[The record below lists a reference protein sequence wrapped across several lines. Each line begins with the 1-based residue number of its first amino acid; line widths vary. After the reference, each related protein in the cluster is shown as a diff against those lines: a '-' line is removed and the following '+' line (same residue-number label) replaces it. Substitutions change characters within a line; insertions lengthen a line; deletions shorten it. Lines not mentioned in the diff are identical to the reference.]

1 MREEIRLPFQ
11 NSPEEEKEK
20 SQDEQFWAH
29 IEELLEQIEENTRT
43 GLARSLTPAAMG
55 TPPRQEAETTPR
67 NNAPGSR
74 GRAHE
79 KGVSSQ
85 SVRAEKRPA
94 PSILHS
100 TALHQTK
107 ATGDADKRRPD
118 KAKAPTADERQ
129 TRKSQGGGHESAA
142 PKSVASK
149 QKDASATFSVPTK
162 SQEALAQKREEAIAQ
177 KQSKG
182 ILGALKQ
189 NLASWDGSVASP
201 DKSDM
206 QNAAGL
212 AAGGPLWSA
221 FKELKEAIP
230 EKDGADDSLAG
241 ILKKT
246 IAQKTGITAARER
259 VDQAAQTARAKVVTW
274 AGGKVDAP
282 KRGNRD
288 KQGRFI
294 KGAGKEAKVV
304 EKSFALAAQEARE
317 DKKRHDELI
326 EAIKDGSRTTGG
338 GIFGEGGLVDRMGRR
353 RGARKAGGTKPGR
366 TPGRRGRFGLLAG
379 AGATLFGGA
388 AALSGDPVSTALDA
402 GTAAISA
409 PGAGKV
415 AGGAGKA
422 LGLGAKGALGVAK
435 AIPIAGQ
442 VLAAGMTLYDGVSGW
457 NDAAM
462 HREAFGL
469 EEGQEASTGQ
479 RVSASAANI
488 LDMGGLLTGAAGLL
502 GFEISTADIAK
513 GLFDIGDSIGSTVA
527 DAWAGVPSLF
537 SFGESSEKEP
547 AGHFAELTGAISD
560 LTDTTNEAIKKKEQP
575 GILATAGGFF
585 SRLFG
590 GDEGRSSSGSSSTGR
605 RTGAG
610 AKVASAASYSGLG
623 DVVAMSETGGKGT
636 AMISSGKGDHGGVS
650 YGRSQLASQAG
661 SINAALKWAK
671 ENGYEDIHAQLAPLA
686 GDATNRNGQFAQK
699 WRELSQEK
707 GGRLEQFD
715 KAYQKKG
722 YYDPMMAKIRR
733 ENPELAKRIE
743 ANPALQEQVLST
755 AVQYGPNSG
764 RYLSAASEVLQRN
777 PTATDRDLL
786 MGVQD
791 IKVRDVNRNFGSSS
805 ANVRA
810 GVANRH
816 GNTERQRLLAVQ
828 DRFERGEIKIDPAT
842 GTGEAVAKGIPKTP
856 GAAAVTKAFVKAPE
870 AGVEATSQALQQG
883 TQDAIDRGVKYSFS
897 SKNSSS
903 GAIDCSGWVAENTR
917 NMMEAVNAES
927 GKPIYGKEAKAVLR
941 KGANGGAAGLIQ
953 TVSQATGELL
963 SNDALAPDKVREGMM
978 IGMDTGEK
986 GWDRGRFEGIDHI
999 VQTYRD
1005 AETGRMMVSE
1015 SSSGQGVKIT
1025 DYEEWYAKWNKR
1037 GAKLY
1042 GADVTR
1048 LADASQFQPSTETVL
1063 ADANRTGAETR
1074 EAVPE
1079 EKALVA
1085 SASPAVA
1092 APPEVQTV
1100 AVQEAQPQASQR
1112 YPEPE
1117 PIRPEPS
1124 AAPQQIDFSQVVAL
1138 LTQLVDVTRQ
1148 NATDKERSPAD
1159 AGSPNIPM
1167 DYDDPYC
1174 LALAHD
1180 RA

>member
-1 MREEIRLPFQ
+1 MSEEIRLPFQ
-11 NSPEEEKEK
+11 NTPEEEREK
-20 SQDEQFWAH
+20 SQDEQFWTH
-29 IEELLEQIEENTRT
+29 IEELLEQIEENTRA
-43 GLARSLTPAAMG
+43 GFARRLMPAATE
-55 TPPRQEAETTPR
+55 TPPRKGSEAVPKNTALTSKARAQEKT
-67 NNAPGSR
+67 APYRSI
-74 GRAHE
+74 
-79 KGVSSQ
+79 
-85 SVRAEKRPA
+85 RAEKQPA
-94 PSILHS
+94 PSILHPAAPLQAKPAGGPGKKHS
-100 TALHQTK
+100 EK
-107 ATGDADKRRPD
+107 AQN
-118 KAKAPTADERQ
+118 PTAPEKQ
-129 TRKSQGGGHESAA
+129 AGKIQGRGHDGVPS
-142 PKSVASK
+142 SSMASK
-149 QKDASATFSVPTK
+149 QKDANAASSAPTK
-162 SQEALAQKREEAIAQ
+162 SQEALAQRRQEAISQ

-182 ILGALKQ
+182 ILGALKD
-189 NLASWDGSVASP
+189 NLASWDGSIA
-201 DKSDM
+201 DKSGV
-206 QNAAGL
+206 QEAAGL

-221 FKELKEAIP
+221 FKELREAIP
-230 EKDGADDSLAG
+230 TGDDADESSLAG

-246 IAQKTGITAARER
+246 IAQKTGITAAKER
-259 VDQAAQTARAKVVTW
+259 VDQAAQTARAKVVAW

-294 KGAGKEAKVV
+294 KGAGKEAKVA
-304 EKSFALAAQEARE
+304 EKSFALASQEARE
-317 DKKRHDELI
+317 GKKRHDELI
-326 EAIKDGSRTTGG
+326 EAIKDGARNSGG
-338 GIFGEGGLVDRMGRR
+338 GIFGDGGLVDRMGRR
-353 RGARKAGGTKPGR
+353 RGARKAGAAKPGR

-379 AGATLFGGA
+379 AGATLMGGA
-388 AALSGDPVSTALDA
+388 AALSGDPVSTALDV

-422 LGLGAKGALGVAK
+422 LGLGAKGALGAAK

-442 VLAAGMTLYDGVSGW
+442 VLAAGMALYDGVSGW
-457 NDAAM
+457 NDADM

-479 RVSASAANI
+479 KVSASAANI

-502 GFEISTADIAK
+502 GFEVSTADIAK

-527 DAWAGVPSLF
+527 DAWAGVTSLF
-537 SFGESSEKEP
+537 SSGESREKES
-547 AGHFAELTGAISD
+547 AGQFDELTGAISD
-560 LTDTTNEAIKKKEQP
+560 LTDTIDEDIKKKEKP

-590 GDEGRSSSGSSSTGR
+590 GDEGRSASGSTSTGQ
-605 RTGAG
+605 RTGGA

-650 YGRSQLASQAG
+650 YGRSQLASKVG

-671 ENGYEDIHAQLAPLA
+671 ENGYEDIHDQLAPLA
-686 GDATNRNGQFAQK
+686 GDATDRNGQFAQK

-722 YYDPMMAKIRR
+722 YYEPMMAKIRR
-733 ENPELAKRIE
+733 QNPELAKRIE

-764 RYLSAASEVLQRN
+764 RYLSAATEVLQRN

-791 IKVRDVNRNFGSSS
+791 IKVRDVNQNFGSSS
-805 ANVRA
+805 ADVRA

-828 DRFERGEIKIDPAT
+828 DRFERGEIKIAPAT
-842 GTGEAVAKGIPKTP
+842 GTGEAVAKSF
-856 GAAAVTKAFVKAPE
+856 AKAPE
-870 AGVEATSQALQQG
+870 AAVEATSQALQQG
-883 TQDAIDRGVKYSFS
+883 TQDAIDRGVRYQFG
-897 SKNSSS
+897 SKNSAS
-903 GAIDCSGWVAENTR
+903 GGIDCSGWVTENTR

-941 KGANGGAAGLIQ
+941 QGANGGAAGLIQ

-978 IGMDTGEK
+978 IGMDTGNK
-986 GWDRGRFEGIDHI
+986 GWDRGRFGGIDHI

-1015 SSSGQGVKIT
+1015 SSSRKGVTVT
-1025 DYEEWYAKWNKR
+1025 DYEEWYKKWNGR
-1037 GAKLY
+1037 AKLY
-1042 GADVTR
+1042 GTDVTK
-1048 LADASQFQPSTETVL
+1048 LADASLIPAQVETAV
-1063 ADANRTGAETR
+1063 AEAATQQASEQ
-1074 EAVPE
+1074 EAVPA
-1079 EKALVA
+1079 EKEQTLVA
-1085 SASPAVA
+1085 SATPAMSP
-1092 APPEVQTV
+1092 PPEVQAV
-1100 AVQEAQPQASQR
+1100 AFQEAQPQVEQR
-1112 YPEPE
+1112 FPDPE
-1117 PIRPEPS
+1117 PIRPDPP
-1124 AAPQQIDFSQVVAL
+1124 APPTKDNDFSQVVAL
-1138 LTQLVDVTRQ
+1138 LAQLVDVTKQ
-1148 NATDKERSPAD
+1148 NATDKERSTED
-1159 AGSPNIPM
+1159 AGAPNIPM
-1167 DYDDPYC
+1167 DYEDAYC

>member
-1 MREEIRLPFQ
+1 MSEEIRLPFQ
-11 NSPEEEKEK
+11 NTPEEEKEK

-29 IEELLEQIEENTRT
+29 IEELLEQIEENTRAAF
-43 GLARSLTPAAMG
+43 ARRLTQAPTETAPRKAGEAAPQN
-55 TPPRQEAETTPR
+55 T
-67 NNAPGSR
+67 APSSK
-74 GRAHE
+74 GRAQE
-79 KGVSSQ
+79 KTAPYQ
-85 SVRAEKRPA
+85 SVRADKQPA
-94 PSILHS
+94 PGILHPAAP
-100 TALHQTK
+100 TQAK
-107 ATGDADKRRPD
+107 AAGDTDKRRPEKTQNPVSLEKQARKTQGRGHD
-118 KAKAPTADERQ
+118 GAPT
-129 TRKSQGGGHESAA
+129 SSM
-142 PKSVASK
+142 ASK
-149 QKDASATFSVPTK
+149 PKDANAPSSAPTK
-162 SQEALAQKREEAIAQ
+162 SQEALAQRRQEAVAQ

-182 ILGALKQ
+182 ILGALKD
-189 NLASWDGSVASP
+189 NLASWDGSIAE
-201 DKSDM
+201 KSGV
-206 QNAAGL
+206 QEAAGL

-221 FKELKEAIP
+221 FKELREAIP
-230 EKDGADDSLAG
+230 TGDDTDESSLAG

-246 IAQKTGITAARER
+246 IAQKTGITAAKER

-274 AGGKVDAP
+274 AGGKVDAA

-294 KGAGKEAKVV
+294 KGAGKEAKVA
-304 EKSFALAAQEARE
+304 EKSFALGSQEARE
-317 DKKRHDELI
+317 GKKRHDELI
-326 EAIKDGSRTTGG
+326 EAIKEGSRNSGG
-338 GIFGEGGLVDRMGRR
+338 GIFGEGGLVERMGRR
-353 RGARKAGGTKPGR
+353 RGARKGAATKPGR
-366 TPGRRGRFGLLAG
+366 APRGRGRFGLLAG
-379 AGATLFGGA
+379 AGATLLGGVS
-388 AALSGDPVSTALDA
+388 ALSGDPVSTALDV

-422 LGLGAKGALGVAK
+422 LGLGAKGALGAAK

-442 VLAAGMTLYDGVSGW
+442 VLAAGMALYDGVSGW
-457 NDAAM
+457 NDADM

-479 RVSASAANI
+479 KVSASAANI

-502 GFEISTADIAK
+502 GFEVSTADIAK

-527 DAWAGVPSLF
+527 DAWAGVTSLF
-537 SFGESSEKEP
+537 SSGESREKES
-547 AGHFAELTGAISD
+547 AGQFDELTGAISD
-560 LTDTTNEAIKKKEQP
+560 LTDTIDEDIKTKEKP

-590 GDEGRSSSGSSSTGR
+590 GDEAAAGSTSTGR
-605 RTGAG
+605 RTGGA

-650 YGRSQLASQAG
+650 YGRSQLASKVG

-671 ENGYEDIHAQLAPLA
+671 ENGYEDIHDQLAPLA
-686 GDATNRNGQFAQK
+686 GDATDRNGQFAQK

-755 AVQYGPNSG
+755 AVQYGPNSR

-791 IKVRDVNRNFGSSS
+791 IKVRDVNRDFESSS
-805 ANVRA
+805 VNVRA

-816 GNTERQRLLAVQ
+816 GNTERQHLLEVQ
-828 DRFERGEIKIDPAT
+828 ERFERGGIKIDPTT
-842 GTGEAVAKGIPKTP
+842 GTGEAVAKSF
-856 GAAAVTKAFVKAPE
+856 AKAPE
-870 AGVEATSQALQQG
+870 AAVEATSQALQQG
-883 TQDAIDRGVKYSFS
+883 TQDAIDRGVRYQFG
-897 SKNSSS
+897 SKNSAS
-903 GAIDCSGWVAENTR
+903 GGIDCSGWVTENTR

-927 GKPIYGKEAKAVLR
+927 GKPIYGKEAQAVLR

-978 IGMDTGEK
+978 IGMDTGNK
-986 GWDRGRFEGIDHI
+986 GWDSGRFGGIDHI

-1015 SSSGQGVKIT
+1015 SSSRKGVTVT
-1025 DYEEWYAKWNKR
+1025 DYEEWYKKWNGR
-1037 GAKLY
+1037 ANLY
-1042 GADVTR
+1042 GTDVTK
-1048 LADASQFQPSTETVL
+1048 LADASLIPAQVETAV
-1063 ADANRTGAETR
+1063 AEAATKQASEQ
-1074 EAVPE
+1074 EAVPA
-1079 EKALVA
+1079 EKEQTLVA
-1085 SASPAVA
+1085 SATPAMS

-1100 AVQEAQPQASQR
+1100 AYQEAQPQVEQR
-1112 YPEPE
+1112 YPDPE
-1117 PIRPEPS
+1117 PIRPEPP
-1124 AAPQQIDFSQVVAL
+1124 APPAKDNDFSQVVAL
-1138 LTQLVDVTRQ
+1138 LAQLVDVTKQ
-1148 NATDKERSPAD
+1148 NATDKERNTAD
-1159 AGSPNIPM
+1159 AGTPNIPM
-1167 DYDDPYC
+1167 DYEDAYC